1 MGRRLS
7 QNVVRRFG
15 KYHFTKKLG
24 TPQGWRTIAFS
35 LNVREP
41 RLAMMVGAQVN
52 ARFHLLS
59 PLVMSGA
66 LTIDQFRDAL
76 AEIAAEAAASRQQTL
91 FEYLTG
97 QRRPPADAVG
107 EDLEAKILEADVKA
121 GKMLELVA
129 RHGLAMRDANFFIN
143 LLDANGFTDDEIRFL
158 LCNFFPKI
166 EDLLTETQRAA
177 AAGGSHPALRRF
189 ARMRDRAVCA
199 QIDPIDG
206 RQDFDRDG

>member
-1 MGRRLS
+1 
-7 QNVVRRFG
+7 
-15 KYHFTKKLG
+15 
-24 TPQGWRTIAFS
+24 
-35 LNVREP
+35 
-41 RLAMMVGAQVN
+41 MMVGAQVN

-143 LLDANGFTDDEIRFL
+143 LLNTNGFTDDEIRFL

-166 EDLLTETQRAA
+166 EDLLTETQAPRPLADLIQRSGVSPECVTEPFVRKSILSTVGRTLIETAEAA
-177 AAGGSHPALRRF
+177 ARRGVCNVQAIAAEAVANAYARPAPAPL
-189 ARMRDRAVCA
+189 AVKDSA
-199 QIDPIDG
+199 
-206 RQDFDRDG
+206 